1 MVTLIL
7 QISNY
12 FEKFNSSLTYDLKS
26 TTPDLSADTTPLSY
40 YVFDFER
47 YSDKI
52 RALND
57 LRTFMIERWHN
68 SFFYAIAYLLLI
80 YGKLRKI
87 NNLFFFCLHFEILL
101 LSF

>member
-1 MVTLIL
+1 MVTLVS

-12 FEKFNSSLTYDLKS
+12 FEQFNSSLTNDWKS
-26 TTPDLSADTTPLSY
+26 TSRGLFGDKNPLSY

-52 RALND
+52 GTLYD

-80 YGKLRKI
+80 YGRL
-87 NNLFFFCLHFEILL
+87 ND
-101 LSF
+101 

>member
-1 MVTLIL
+1 MVTLVA

-12 FEKFNSSLTYDLKS
+12 FEQFNGSLTGDLKPTS
-26 TTPDLSADTTPLSY
+26 RGLFGDKNPFSY

-52 RALND
+52 GTFYD
-57 LRTFMIERWHN
+57 LRTFMIQHWYN

-80 YGKLRKI
+80 YGTL
-87 NNLFFFCLHFEILL
+87 NE
-101 LSF
+101 